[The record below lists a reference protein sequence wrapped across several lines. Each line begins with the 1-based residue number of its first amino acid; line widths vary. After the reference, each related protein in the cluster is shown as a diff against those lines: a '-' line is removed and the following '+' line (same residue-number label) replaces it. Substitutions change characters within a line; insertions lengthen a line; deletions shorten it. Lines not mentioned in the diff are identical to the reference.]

1 MALTF
6 KFLLSN
12 ETLLLLVPLAFFL
25 LVAIVRAVT
34 GKDLSMS
41 KVWLTIKTALFGIF
55 LASVVGPFKVP
66 VEYTP
71 YILEIHG
78 LIMLFC
84 WANLV
89 AYLLVDTYL
98 HHRMKGKV
106 PSFLRDLLLL
116 GVYLFFGGT
125 ALRVI
130 FDINMASIL
139 TTTTLLTA
147 AFAFAMQTSLANI
160 ISGFQIQ
167 ADEAF
172 RRGTWI
178 WIKEKDVTGEIV
190 NVGFRYSTVRTL
202 EDDLVHVP
210 NHYMTQ
216 NVVHSIGTRPD
227 GPLPVN
233 LKVLL
238 DYAFPPERAK
248 AILLDVL
255 RDEPGILLEP
265 APWVKVDGFMD
276 SGIHY
281 NLRFYLEEYETLL
294 EARDRVLRRVWY
306 AVTREGQTF
315 PYPHREIV
323 RKEPAPPF
331 RMDAGAIRESLRRI
345 EILSPLGEEDL
356 DGLVP
361 HVRLRVYG
369 RGETVVRQGEEGDS
383 LFIDLSGNLEV
394 FVDGQTVGS
403 LSGGDFFGEMSLLTG
418 EKRHATVTAVDE
430 VRLIEISKSA
440 IGPIIRSHPSVLE
453 GLSSAL
459 GDRLRKI
466 LNAQQVRRMADEASS
481 LQEALLRKLMRF
493 FGIS

>member
-1 MALTF
+1 MTF
-6 KFLLSN
+6 KFLLSY
-12 ETLLLLVPLAFFL
+12 EILLLLVPLAFFL

-41 KVWLTIKTALFGIF
+41 KVRLTIKAALFGIF
-55 LASVVGPFKVP
+55 LAFVVGPFKVP

-98 HHRMKGKV
+98 HQRMKGDV
-106 PSFLRDLLLL
+106 PSFLRDLFLL

-125 ALRVI
+125 ALRLI

-139 TTTTLLTA
+139 TTTTVLTA
-147 AFAFAMQTSLANI
+147 ALAFAMQTSLANI
-160 ISGFQIQ
+160 VSGFQIQ
-167 ADEAF
+167 ADKAF
-172 RRGTWI
+172 RHGTWV
-178 WIKEKDVTGEIV
+178 WIKEKDITGEIV

-202 EDDLVHVP
+202 DDHLVHVP
-210 NHYMTQ
+210 NHFLTQ
-216 NVVHSIGTRPD
+216 NVVHSIGSRPG
-227 GPLPVN
+227 GPAPVN

-248 AILLDVL
+248 AILLDAL
-255 RDEPGILLEP
+255 RDEPGILREP
-265 APWVKVDGFMD
+265 APWVKVDGFTD

-281 NLRFYLEEYETLL
+281 NLRFYLEEYATLL

-306 AVTREGQTF
+306 AVTREGKTF

-331 RMDAGAIRESLRRI
+331 RMDASAIRGSLRGI
-345 EILSPLGEEDL
+345 ELLSPLGEEDL
-356 DGLVP
+356 DALVP

-383 LFIDLSGNLEV
+383 LFINLSGDLEV
-394 FVDGQTVGS
+394 SVDGQTVGS
-403 LSGGDFFGEMSLLTG
+403 LSRGDFFGEMSLLTG
-418 EKRHATVTAVDE
+418 EKRRATVTAVDE
-430 VRLIEISKSA
+430 VRLIEISKGA

-459 GDRLRKI
+459 GDRLQKI
-466 LNAQQVRRMADEASS
+466 LTAQQVRKVADEASS
-481 LQEALLRKLMRF
+481 LHDALLRKLMRF

>member
-1 MALTF
+1 MTF

-25 LVAIVRAVT
+25 LVATVRAVT
-34 GKDLSMS
+34 GKELSMS
-41 KVWLTIKTALFGIF
+41 KVWVTIKAALVGII
-55 LASVVGPFKVP
+55 LASVVGPFRVP

-71 YILEIHG
+71 YIQEIHG
-78 LIMLFC
+78 LIMLLC

-89 AYLLVDTYL
+89 AYLLVDAYL
-98 HHRMKGKV
+98 HHRMKGNV
-106 PSFLRDLLLL
+106 PSFLRELLLL
-116 GVYLFFGGT
+116 GVYLFFGAT
-125 ALRVI
+125 ALRLI

-139 TTTTLLTA
+139 ATTTVLTA
-147 AFAFAMQTSLANI
+147 ALAFGLQASLANI

-178 WIKEKDVTGEIV
+178 WIKEKDITGEIV
-190 NVGFRYSTVRTL
+190 NVGFRYSTVRTF
-202 EDDLVHVP
+202 EDHLVHVP
-210 NHYMTQ
+210 NHFMTQ
-216 NVVHSIGTRPD
+216 NVVHSIGSRPG
-227 GPLPVN
+227 GPPPVN

-238 DYAFPPERAK
+238 DYAFSPERAK
-248 AILLDVL
+248 AILLNAL
-255 RDEPGILLEP
+255 RDEPGILSEP

-281 NLRFYLEEYETLL
+281 NLRFYLENYATLL

-306 AVTREGQTF
+306 AVTREGKTF

-323 RKEPAPPF
+323 RKEQTPPF
-331 RMDAGAIRESLRRI
+331 RMDAGEIRGSLRRI

-356 DGLVP
+356 DALVP
-361 HVRLRVYG
+361 HVRPRVYG
-369 RGETVVRQGEEGDS
+369 RGETVVHQGEEGDS
-383 LFIDLSGNLEV
+383 LFIILSGNLEV

-418 EKRHATVTAVDE
+418 EKRRATVTAVE
-430 VRLIEISKSA
+430 EIRLIEISKGA

-466 LNAQQVRRMADEASS
+466 LTAQQVRKVADEASS
-481 LQEALLRKLMRF
+481 LHDALLHKLKRF

>member
-1 MALTF
+1 
-6 KFLLSN
+6 
-12 ETLLLLVPLAFFL
+12 
-25 LVAIVRAVT
+25 
-34 GKDLSMS
+34 MS
-41 KVWLTIKTALFGIF
+41 KVRLTIKAALFGIF
-55 LASVVGPFKVP
+55 LASVVRPFKVP

-78 LIMLFC
+78 LIMLLC

-98 HHRMKGKV
+98 HRRMKGKV

-116 GVYLFFGGT
+116 GVYLFFGAT

-139 TTTTLLTA
+139 TTTTVLTA
-147 AFAFAMQTSLANI
+147 ALAFAMQTSLANI

-172 RRGTWI
+172 RRGTWV

-190 NVGFRYSTVRTL
+190 NVSFRYSTVRTL
-202 EDDLVHVP
+202 EGHLVHVP

-216 NVVHSIGTRPD
+216 NVVHSIGSLPG
-227 GPLPVN
+227 GPPPVN

-248 AILLDVL
+248 AILLDAL

-265 APWVKVDGFMD
+265 APWARVDGFMD

-281 NLRFYLEEYETLL
+281 NLRFYLEDYATLL

-331 RMDAGAIRESLRRI
+331 RMDAGAIRGSLRGI
-345 EILSPLGEEDL
+345 ELFSPLGEEDL
-356 DGLVP
+356 DALVP
-361 HVRLRVYG
+361 HVRLRVFG

-383 LFIDLSGNLEV
+383 LFINLSGNLEV
-394 FVDGQTVGS
+394 FVDGQSVGS

-418 EKRHATVTAVDE
+418 EKRRATVTAVDE
-430 VRLIEISKSA
+430 VRLVEISKEA
-440 IGPIIRSHPSVLE
+440 IGPIIRSSPSVLE
-453 GLSSAL
+453 GLSAAL
-459 GDRLRKI
+459 ETRLQKI
-466 LNAQQVRRMADEASS
+466 LTAQQVRKVVTEAST
-481 LQEALLRKLMRF
+481 LQDELLDKLRRF

>member
-1 MALTF
+1 MTF

-12 ETLLLLVPLAFFL
+12 VTLLLLVPLAFFL
-25 LVAIVRAVT
+25 LVAVVRAVT
-34 GKDLSMS
+34 GKDLPMS
-41 KVWLTIKTALFGIF
+41 RVWWTIKAALFGIL
-55 LASVVGPFKVP
+55 LAVVVGPFKVP

-71 YILEIHG
+71 YILEVHG
-78 LIMLFC
+78 LIMLLC
-84 WANLV
+84 WANMV

-116 GVYLFFGGT
+116 GVYLFFGAT

-139 TTTTLLTA
+139 TTTTVLTA
-147 AFAFAMQTSLANI
+147 ALAFAMQTSLANI

-172 RRGTWI
+172 RRGTWV
-178 WIKEKDVTGEIV
+178 WIKEKDITGEIV

-202 EDDLVHVP
+202 DDHLVHVP

-216 NVVHSIGTRPD
+216 NVVHAIGSRAG
-227 GPLPVN
+227 GPPPVN

-238 DYAFPPERAK
+238 DYAFSPERAK
-248 AILLDVL
+248 AILLDAL
-255 RDEPGILLEP
+255 RDEPGILREP

-281 NLRFYLEEYETLL
+281 NLRFYLEEYASLL

-323 RKEPAPPF
+323 RKVPAPTF
-331 RMDAGAIRESLRRI
+331 QMDAAAIRANLRRI

-356 DGLVP
+356 DSLVP

-383 LFIDLSGNLEV
+383 LFIVLRGGLEV
-394 FVDGQTVGS
+394 RFDGKKVGK
-403 LSGGDFFGEMSLLTG
+403 LSEGEFFGEMSLLTG
-418 EKRHATVTAVDE
+418 EKRHATVVAAEE
-430 VRLIEISKSA
+430 VRLIEVSKEALSPVIS
-440 IGPIIRSHPSVLE
+440 SHPAILD
-453 GLSSAL
+453 GLS
-459 GDRLRKI
+459 DRLERRLEQIAAARRASAEEAEHPPPQDAI
-466 LNAQQVRRMADEASS
+466 LQK
-481 LQEALLRKLMRF
+481 LRRF

>member
-1 MALTF
+1 MTF

-12 ETLLLLVPLAFFL
+12 EILLLLVPLAFFL
-25 LVAIVRAVT
+25 LVAIARAVT

-41 KVWLTIKTALFGIF
+41 KVWWTIKAALFGIF
-55 LASVVGPFKVP
+55 LSFVVGPFKVP

-98 HHRMKGKV
+98 HHRMKRKV
-106 PSFLRDLLLL
+106 PTFLRDLLLL
-116 GVYLFFGGT
+116 GVYLFFGAT

-139 TTTTLLTA
+139 TTTTVLTA
-147 AFAFAMQTSLANI
+147 ALAFAMQTSLANI

-178 WIKEKDVTGEIV
+178 WIKEKDITGEIV
-190 NVGFRYSTVRTL
+190 NVSFRYSTVRTL
-202 EDDLVHVP
+202 EDHLVHVP

-216 NVVHSIGTRPD
+216 NVVHAIGSRPG

-248 AILLDVL
+248 VILLDAL
-255 RDEPGILLEP
+255 RDEPGILREP
-265 APWVKVDGFMD
+265 APWVKVDEFMD

-281 NLRFYLEEYETLL
+281 NLRFYLEEYATLPK
-294 EARDRVLRRVWY
+294 ARDRVLLRVWY

-331 RMDAGAIRESLRRI
+331 RMDAGAIRGNLRGI
-345 EILSPLGEEDL
+345 AILSPLREEDL
-356 DGLVP
+356 DALVP

-383 LFIDLSGNLEV
+383 LFINLSGNLEV
-394 FVDGQTVGS
+394 SVDGQTVGS

-418 EKRHATVTAVDE
+418 EKRRATVTAVDE

-459 GDRLRKI
+459 GDRLQKI
-466 LNAQQVRRMADEASS
+466 LTAQQVRKVADEASS
-481 LQEALLRKLMRF
+481 LHDALLQKLMRF

>member
-1 MALTF
+1 MTF

-41 KVWLTIKTALFGIF
+41 KVWLTVKVALFGIF
-55 LASVVGPFKVP
+55 LSFVVEPFKVP

-98 HHRMKGKV
+98 HQRMKGNV

-116 GVYLFFGGT
+116 GVYLFFGAT

-130 FDINMASIL
+130 FDIKMTTIL
-139 TTTTLLTA
+139 TTTTVLTA
-147 AFAFAMQTSLANI
+147 ALAFAMQTTLANI
-160 ISGFQIQ
+160 ISSFQIQ

-190 NVGFRYSTVRTL
+190 NVGLRYSTVRTL
-202 EDDLVHVP
+202 EGHLVHVP
-210 NHYMTQ
+210 NLYMTQ
-216 NVVHSIGTRPD
+216 NVVHSIGRRP
-227 GPLPVN
+227 GVPPPVT

-238 DYAFPPERAK
+238 DYGFPPERAK
-248 AILLDVL
+248 AILLDAL
-255 RDEPGILLEP
+255 RDEPGILSAP

-281 NLRFYLEEYETLL
+281 NLRFYLEDYATLL
-294 EARDRVLRRVWY
+294 KARDGVLRRVWY
-306 AVTREGQTF
+306 AVRREGQTF
-315 PYPHREIV
+315 PYPHRETV
-323 RKEPAPPF
+323 RKESAPPF
-331 RMDAGAIRESLRRI
+331 RMDAAAIRGSLRRV
-345 EILSPLGEEDL
+345 EILSPLGEQEL
-356 DGLVP
+356 DALVP

-369 RGETVVRQGEEGDS
+369 KGETVVRQGEEGDS
-383 LFIDLSGNLEV
+383 LFINLSGDLEV
-394 FVDGQTVGS
+394 SVDGQTVGS

-418 EKRHATVTAVDE
+418 EKRRATVAAVDE
-430 VRLIEISKSA
+430 VWLIEISKDA

-459 GDRLRKI
+459 GDRLQKI
-466 LNAQQVRRMADEASS
+466 LTAQQVRKVADEASS
-481 LQEALLRKLMRF
+481 LHDALLQKLMRF